1 MDNMEATQNQEVN
14 VDDDIDVQI
23 EDQTEEKQAT
33 SSEDELENYTKSV
46 SKRVNKLNDRIKQEA
61 ERAAYLEAQLLKKEQ
76 ENQTLKNQ
84 TVELNTNLFAKE
96 EESLASKEREA
107 DQLYRKA
114 VEANDAE
121 LLSKADTLKSDIAIQ
136 KEKIRLAKQR
146 QEQQNVQRVQQ
157 PQEQAVQYQQQQPQQ
172 EAVEPT
178 QEALGWYENNKW
190 YGDSSDPQNA
200 QATQFAYFTHFNLVN
215 EGFEPD
221 SDDYY
226 NELNQR
232 VYKVYPHL
240 QGEEPVEKNEGRP
253 AVQRVASTSV
263 GSRQQTQGRKNGVT
277 FSKSEIERLKGLKPY
292 NMSEDQWLKR
302 VAKEKLKAQQ
312 KGA

>member
-1 MDNMEATQNQEVN
+1 MEATQNQEVN

-76 ENQTLKNQ
+76 ENQALKTQ

-136 KEKIRLAKQR
+136 KEKIRLVKQR

-157 PQEQAVQYQQQQPQQ
+157 PQEQPVQYQQPQQ
-172 EAVEPT
+172 EVVEPT

>member
-1 MDNMEATQNQEVN
+1 MEATQNQEVN
-14 VDDDIDVQI
+14 IDDDIDVQI

-76 ENQTLKNQ
+76 ENQALKTQ

-157 PQEQAVQYQQQQPQQ
+157 PQEQPVQYQQPQQ
-172 EAVEPT
+172 EVVEPT

>member
-1 MDNMEATQNQEVN
+1 MEATQNQEVN
-14 VDDDIDVQI
+14 IDDDIDVQI

-46 SKRVNKLNDRIKQEA
+46 SKRVNKLNDRIRQEA

-76 ENQTLKNQ
+76 ENQALKNQ

-136 KEKIRLAKQR
+136 KEKIRLVKQR

-157 PQEQAVQYQQQQPQQ
+157 PQEQPVQYQQPQH
-172 EAVEPT
+172 EVVEPT

>member
-76 ENQTLKNQ
+76 ENQALKTQ

-157 PQEQAVQYQQQQPQQ
+157 PQEQPVQYQQPQQ
-172 EAVEPT
+172 EVVEPT

>member
-1 MDNMEATQNQEVN
+1 MEATQNQEVN

-76 ENQTLKNQ
+76 ENQALKTQ

-146 QEQQNVQRVQQ
+146 QEQQNVQQVQQ
-157 PQEQAVQYQQQQPQQ
+157 PQEQPAQYQQQPQQ

>member
-1 MDNMEATQNQEVN
+1 MEATQNQEVN

-61 ERAAYLEAQLLKKEQ
+61 ERAAYLEAQLLRKEQ
-76 ENQTLKNQ
+76 ENQALKNQ

-157 PQEQAVQYQQQQPQQ
+157 PQEQPVQYQQPQQ
-172 EAVEPT
+172 EVVEPT

>member
-76 ENQTLKNQ
+76 ENQSLKTQ

-157 PQEQAVQYQQQQPQQ
+157 PQEQPVQYQQPQQ
-172 EAVEPT
+172 EVVEPT

>member
-1 MDNMEATQNQEVN
+1 MDNMEATQNENIN

-23 EDQTEEKQAT
+23 EDQTTESVKASQ
-33 SSEDELENYTKSV
+33 EDELEKYTKSV

-61 ERAAYLEAQLLKKEQ
+61 ERAAYLEQQLLQKEQ
-76 ENQTLKNQ
+76 QVQALTSQTA
-84 TVELNTNLFAKE
+84 ELNTNLFAKE

-107 DQLYRKA
+107 DQLYKKA
-114 VEANDAE
+114 VEASDAE

-146 QEQQNVQRVQQ
+146 QEQAKAQSVQQ
-157 PQEQAVQYQQQQPQQ
+157 QQQVQYQQPQQ
-172 EAVEPT
+172 QEVVEPT

-226 NELNQR
+226 EELNNR

-240 QGEEPVEKNEGRP
+240 QQGEEVEKSEDKP
-253 AVQRVASTSV
+253 AVQRVASASV
-263 GSRQQTQGRKNGVT
+263 GSRQQTQGKKNGVT
-277 FSKSEIERLKGLKPY
+277 FSKSEIERLRGLKPY

-302 VAKEKLKAQQ
+302 VAKEKMKAQQ

>member
-1 MDNMEATQNQEVN
+1 MEATQNQEVN

-76 ENQTLKNQ
+76 ENQALKTQ

-136 KEKIRLAKQR
+136 KEKSRLAKQR
-146 QEQQNVQRVQQ
+146 QEQQNVQQVQQ
-157 PQEQAVQYQQQQPQQ
+157 PQEQPVQYQQPQQ
-172 EAVEPT
+172 EVVEPT

>member
-23 EDQTEEKQAT
+23 EDQTEENRAT

-76 ENQTLKNQ
+76 ENQALKTQ

-157 PQEQAVQYQQQQPQQ
+157 PQEQSVQYQQPQQ
-172 EAVEPT
+172 EVVEPT

>member
-14 VDDDIDVQI
+14 IDDDIDVQI

-76 ENQTLKNQ
+76 ENQALKNQ

-107 DQLYRKA
+107 DQLYRRA

-146 QEQQNVQRVQQ
+146 QEQQNLQRVQQ
-157 PQEQAVQYQQQQPQQ
+157 PQEQPVQYQQPQQ
-172 EAVEPT
+172 EVVEPT

>member
-1 MDNMEATQNQEVN
+1 MEATQNQEVN

-76 ENQTLKNQ
+76 ENQALKNQ

-107 DQLYRKA
+107 DQLYRRA

-157 PQEQAVQYQQQQPQQ
+157 PQEQPVQYQQPQQ
-172 EAVEPT
+172 EVVEPT

>member
-1 MDNMEATQNQEVN
+1 MEVTQNENVN

-23 EDQTEEKQAT
+23 EDQTTEGAKASQ
-33 SSEDELENYTKSV
+33 EDELEKYTKSV

-61 ERAAYLEAQLLKKEQ
+61 ERAAYLEQQLLQKEQ
-76 ENQTLKNQ
+76 QVQALTSQTA
-84 TVELNTNLFAKE
+84 ELNTNLFAKE
-96 EESLASKEREA
+96 EEALASKEREA

-114 VEANDAE
+114 VEASDAE

-146 QEQQNVQRVQQ
+146 QEQLKAQPAQQ
-157 PQEQAVQYQQQQPQQ
+157 QQQQVQYQQPQQ
-172 EAVEPT
+172 QQQVVEPT

-226 NELNQR
+226 DELNSR

-240 QGEEPVEKNEGRP
+240 QQGEVVEKSEDKP
-253 AVQRVASTSV
+253 AVQRVASASV
-263 GSRQQTQGRKNGVT
+263 GSRQQTQGKRNGVT
-277 FSKSEIERLKGLKPY
+277 FSKSEIERLRGLKPY

-302 VAKEKLKAQQ
+302 VAKEKMKAQQ

>member
-14 VDDDIDVQI
+14 IDDDIDVQI
-23 EDQTEEKQAT
+23 EDQTEEKQVT

-76 ENQTLKNQ
+76 ENQALKNQ

-157 PQEQAVQYQQQQPQQ
+157 PQEQPVQYQQPQQ
-172 EAVEPT
+172 EVVEPT

>member
-1 MDNMEATQNQEVN
+1 MEATQNQEVN

-33 SSEDELENYTKSV
+33 SSDDELENYTKSV

-76 ENQTLKNQ
+76 ENQALKTQ

-157 PQEQAVQYQQQQPQQ
+157 PQEQPVQYQQPQQ
-172 EAVEPT
+172 EVVEPT

>member
-1 MDNMEATQNQEVN
+1 MEATQNQEVN
-14 VDDDIDVQI
+14 IDDDIDVQI

-46 SKRVNKLNDRIKQEA
+46 SKRVNKLNDRIRQEA

-76 ENQTLKNQ
+76 ENQALKNQ

-136 KEKIRLAKQR
+136 KEKIRLVKQR

-157 PQEQAVQYQQQQPQQ
+157 PQEQYVQYQQPQQ
-172 EAVEPT
+172 EVVEPT

>member
-14 VDDDIDVQI
+14 IDDDIDVQI

-76 ENQTLKNQ
+76 ENQALKNQ

-107 DQLYRKA
+107 DQLYRRA

-157 PQEQAVQYQQQQPQQ
+157 PQEQPVQYQQPQQ
-172 EAVEPT
+172 QVVEPT

>member
-1 MDNMEATQNQEVN
+1 MEATQNQEVN

-61 ERAAYLEAQLLKKEQ
+61 DRAAYLEAQLLKKEQ
-76 ENQTLKNQ
+76 ENQALKTQ

-96 EESLASKEREA
+96 EETLASKEREA

-146 QEQQNVQRVQQ
+146 QEQQNVQQVQQ
-157 PQEQAVQYQQQQPQQ
+157 PQEQPVQYQQQQPQQ

>member
-1 MDNMEATQNQEVN
+1 MEATQNQEVN

-76 ENQTLKNQ
+76 ENQALKTQ

-146 QEQQNVQRVQQ
+146 QEQQNVQQVQQ
-157 PQEQAVQYQQQQPQQ
+157 PQEQPAQYQQQPQQ

-226 NELNQR
+226 DELNNR

-240 QGEEPVEKNEGRP
+240 QQGGVVEKSEDKP
-253 AVQRVASTSV
+253 AVQRVASASV
-263 GSRQQTQGRKNGVT
+263 GSRQQTQGKRNGVT
-277 FSKSEIERLKGLKPY
+277 FSKSEIERLRGLKPY

-302 VAKEKLKAQQ
+302 VAKEKMKAQQ

>member
-14 VDDDIDVQI
+14 IDDDIDVQI

-76 ENQTLKNQ
+76 ENQALKNQ

-157 PQEQAVQYQQQQPQQ
+157 PQEQPVQYQQPQQ
-172 EAVEPT
+172 EVVEPT

>member
-1 MDNMEATQNQEVN
+1 MEATQNQEVN

-76 ENQTLKNQ
+76 ENQALKTQ

-157 PQEQAVQYQQQQPQQ
+157 PQEQPVQYQQQPQQ

>member
-1 MDNMEATQNQEVN
+1 MEATQNQEVN
-14 VDDDIDVQI
+14 IDDDIDVQI

-76 ENQTLKNQ
+76 ENQALKNQ

-157 PQEQAVQYQQQQPQQ
+157 PQEQPVQYQQPQQ
-172 EAVEPT
+172 EVVEPT

>member
-1 MDNMEATQNQEVN
+1 MEATQNQEVN
-14 VDDDIDVQI
+14 IDDDIDVQI

-46 SKRVNKLNDRIKQEA
+46 SKRVNKLNDRIRQEA

-76 ENQTLKNQ
+76 ENQALKNQ

-136 KEKIRLAKQR
+136 KEKIRLVKQR

-157 PQEQAVQYQQQQPQQ
+157 PQEQPVQYQQPQQ
-172 EAVEPT
+172 EVVEPT

>member
-1 MDNMEATQNQEVN
+1 MDNMEVTQNENVN

-23 EDQTEEKQAT
+23 EDQTTEATQA
-33 SSEDELENYTKSV
+33 SSQEDELEKYTKSV

-61 ERAAYLEAQLLKKEQ
+61 ERAAYLEQQLLQKEQ
-76 ENQTLKNQ
+76 QVQALTSQTA
-84 TVELNTNLFAKE
+84 ELNTNLFAKE
-96 EESLASKEREA
+96 EEALASKEREA

-114 VEANDAE
+114 VEASDAE

-146 QEQQNVQRVQQ
+146 QEQLKAQPAQQ
-157 PQEQAVQYQQQQPQQ
+157 QQQQVQYQQQPQQ
-172 EAVEPT
+172 QEVVEPT
-178 QEALGWYENNKW
+178 KEALGWYENNKW

-226 NELNQR
+226 EELNNR
-232 VYKVYPHL
+232 VYKVYPNL
-240 QGEEPVEKNEGRP
+240 QQGEVVEKSEDKP
-253 AVQRVASTSV
+253 AVQRVASASV
-263 GSRQQTQGRKNGVT
+263 GSRQQTQGKRNGVT
-277 FSKSEIERLKGLKPY
+277 FSKSEIERLRGLKPY

-302 VAKEKLKAQQ
+302 VAKEKMKAQQ

>member
-1 MDNMEATQNQEVN
+1 MEATQNQEVN

-76 ENQTLKNQ
+76 ENQALKTQ

-107 DQLYRKA
+107 DQLYRRA

-157 PQEQAVQYQQQQPQQ
+157 PQEQPVQYQQPQQ
-172 EAVEPT
+172 EVVEPT

>member
-1 MDNMEATQNQEVN
+1 MEATQNQEVN
-14 VDDDIDVQI
+14 IDDDIDVQI

-76 ENQTLKNQ
+76 ENQALKNQ

-107 DQLYRKA
+107 DQLYRRA

-146 QEQQNVQRVQQ
+146 QEQQNLQRVQQ
-157 PQEQAVQYQQQQPQQ
+157 PQEQPVQYQQPQQ
-172 EAVEPT
+172 MVVEPT

>member
-1 MDNMEATQNQEVN
+1 MEATQNQEVN
-14 VDDDIDVQI
+14 IDDDIDVQI

-76 ENQTLKNQ
+76 ENQALKNQ

-107 DQLYRKA
+107 DQLYRRA

-146 QEQQNVQRVQQ
+146 QEQQNLQRVQQ
-157 PQEQAVQYQQQQPQQ
+157 PQEQPVQYQQPQQ
-172 EAVEPT
+172 QVVEPT

>member
-14 VDDDIDVQI
+14 IDDDIDVQI

-76 ENQTLKNQ
+76 ENQALKNQ

-107 DQLYRKA
+107 DQLYRRA

-157 PQEQAVQYQQQQPQQ
+157 LQEQPVQYQQPQQ
-172 EAVEPT
+172 EVVEPT

>member
-14 VDDDIDVQI
+14 IDDDIDVQI

-76 ENQTLKNQ
+76 ENQALKNQ

-136 KEKIRLAKQR
+136 KEKIRLVKQR

-157 PQEQAVQYQQQQPQQ
+157 PQEQYVQYQQPQQ
-172 EAVEPT
+172 EVVEPT

>member
-146 QEQQNVQRVQQ
+146 QEQQNVQQVQQ

>member
-1 MDNMEATQNQEVN
+1 MEATQNQEVN
-14 VDDDIDVQI
+14 IDDDIDVQI

-76 ENQTLKNQ
+76 ENQALKNQ

-136 KEKIRLAKQR
+136 KEKIRLVKQR

-157 PQEQAVQYQQQQPQQ
+157 PQEQYVQYQQPQQ
-172 EAVEPT
+172 EVVEPT

>member
-1 MDNMEATQNQEVN
+1 MDNMEVTQNEN
-14 VDDDIDVQI
+14 INIDDDIDVQI
-23 EDQTEEKQAT
+23 EDQTTEGVKASQ
-33 SSEDELENYTKSV
+33 EDELEKYTKSV

-61 ERAAYLEAQLLKKEQ
+61 ERAAWLEQQLLQKEQ
-76 ENQTLKNQ
+76 QVQALASKTA
-84 TVELNTNLFAKE
+84 ELNTNLFAKE

-107 DQLYRKA
+107 DQLYRRA
-114 VEANDAE
+114 VESSDAE
-121 LLSKADTLKSDIAIQ
+121 LLSKADSLKSDIAIQ

-146 QEQQNVQRVQQ
+146 QEQLKAQPAQQ
-157 PQEQAVQYQQQQPQQ
+157 QQQQVQYQQQPQQ
-172 EAVEPT
+172 QVVEPT
-178 QEALGWYENNKW
+178 QEALSWYENNKW

-226 NELNQR
+226 DELNSR

-240 QGEEPVEKNEGRP
+240 QQGGVVGKSEDKP
-253 AVQRVASTSV
+253 AVQRVASASV

-277 FSKSEIERLKGLKPY
+277 FSKSEIERLRGLKPY

>member
-1 MDNMEATQNQEVN
+1 MEATQNQEVN

-76 ENQTLKNQ
+76 ENQALKTQ

-146 QEQQNVQRVQQ
+146 QEQQNVQQVQQ
-157 PQEQAVQYQQQQPQQ
+157 PQEQPVQYQQQPQQ

>member
-1 MDNMEATQNQEVN
+1 MEATQNQEVN
-14 VDDDIDVQI
+14 IDDDIDVQI

-76 ENQTLKNQ
+76 ENQALKNQ

-107 DQLYRKA
+107 DQLYRRA

-157 PQEQAVQYQQQQPQQ
+157 PQEQPVQYQQPQQ
-172 EAVEPT
+172 EVVEPT

>member
-1 MDNMEATQNQEVN
+1 MEATQNQEVN

-76 ENQTLKNQ
+76 ENQALKNQ

-136 KEKIRLAKQR
+136 KEKIRLVKQR

-157 PQEQAVQYQQQQPQQ
+157 PQEQPVQYQQPQQ
-172 EAVEPT
+172 EVVEPT

>member
-1 MDNMEATQNQEVN
+1 MEATQNQEVN

-76 ENQTLKNQ
+76 ENQALKNQ

-146 QEQQNVQRVQQ
+146 QEQQNVQQVQQ
-157 PQEQAVQYQQQQPQQ
+157 PQEQPAQYQQQPQQ

>member
-1 MDNMEATQNQEVN
+1 MEATQNQEVN

-76 ENQTLKNQ
+76 ENQVLKNQ

-136 KEKIRLAKQR
+136 KEKIRLVKQR

-157 PQEQAVQYQQQQPQQ
+157 PQEQPVQYQQPQQ
-172 EAVEPT
+172 EVVEPT

>member
-61 ERAAYLEAQLLKKEQ
+61 ERAAYLEAQLLRKEQ
-76 ENQTLKNQ
+76 ENQALKNQ

-136 KEKIRLAKQR
+136 KEKIRLVKQR

-157 PQEQAVQYQQQQPQQ
+157 PQEQPVQYQQPQQ
-172 EAVEPT
+172 EVVEPT

-221 SDDYY
+221 ADDYY

>member
-1 MDNMEATQNQEVN
+1 MEATQNQEVN
-14 VDDDIDVQI
+14 IDDDIDVQI

-33 SSEDELENYTKSV
+33 SSDDELENYTKSV

-76 ENQTLKNQ
+76 ENQALKTQ

-157 PQEQAVQYQQQQPQQ
+157 PQEQSVQYQQPQQ
-172 EAVEPT
+172 EVVEPT

-221 SDDYY
+221 SDEYY

>member
-1 MDNMEATQNQEVN
+1 MEATQNQEVN

-76 ENQTLKNQ
+76 ENQALKTQ

-146 QEQQNVQRVQQ
+146 QEQQNVQQVQQ
-157 PQEQAVQYQQQQPQQ
+157 PQEQPVQYQQPQQ
-172 EAVEPT
+172 EVVEPT